1 MVIAVA
7 VYSLGA
13 RWQEV
18 RQQRAVG
25 VNAEQIFRS
34 PAGFVAGNPNGDVS
48 VVAFYDANC
57 PYCRQGAPAL
67 AKLIAEDGQ
76 VRLVLRRLPLLG
88 ADSESAA
95 RVKLATMAQGKYFEL
110 YQRLFTE
117 PGRATKDKAI
127 RIAGELGLDTA
138 RLERDIQN
146 PSIDGALAET
156 TGLARALGV
165 RRVPFYLVGDRVL
178 GEGTDDLYA
187 ELTAR
192 VAEIRA
198 HGCRTAC

>member
-76 VRLVLRRLPLLG
+76 VRLVLRELPLLG

-117 PGRATKDKAI
+117 PGRATKDKA
-127 RIAGELGLDTA
+127 
-138 RLERDIQN
+138 
-146 PSIDGALAET
+146 
-156 TGLARALGV
+156 
-165 RRVPFYLVGDRVL
+165 
-178 GEGTDDLYA
+178 
-187 ELTAR
+187 
-192 VAEIRA
+192 
-198 HGCRTAC
+198 

>member
-1 MVIAVA
+1 MAQ
-7 VYSLGA
+7 L
-13 RWQEV
+13 EV

-110 YQRLFTE
+110 YQRLIHRARPGDQGQGDAHRRRAWSRHGTAGTRHSE
-117 PGRATKDKAI
+117 PVDR
-127 RIAGELGLDTA
+127 R
-138 RLERDIQN
+138 
-146 PSIDGALAET
+146 GA
-156 TGLARALGV
+156 
-165 RRVPFYLVGDRVL
+165 
-178 GEGTDDLYA
+178 
-187 ELTAR
+187 
-192 VAEIRA
+192 
-198 HGCRTAC
+198 C

>member
-76 VRLVLRRLPLLG
+76 VRLVLRELPLLG

-117 PGRATKDKAI
+117 PGRATKDKAM

-165 RRVPFYLVGDRVL
+165 RGYLSISSATGCW
-178 GEGTDDLYA
+178 
-187 ELTAR
+187 AR
-192 VAEIRA
+192 APTTFTPSSPR
-198 HGCRTAC
+198 G